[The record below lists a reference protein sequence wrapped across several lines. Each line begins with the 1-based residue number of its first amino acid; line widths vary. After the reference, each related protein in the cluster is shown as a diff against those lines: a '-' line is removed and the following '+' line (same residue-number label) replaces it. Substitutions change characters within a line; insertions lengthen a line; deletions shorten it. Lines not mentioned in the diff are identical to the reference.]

1 MSTDCDSVSQNTV
14 CCCCCKVE
22 VLSVAECVS
31 AYPNIVTNDRVLC
44 AKGEEVYDDGAQS
57 RSSLL
62 ADACQVSERRDL
74 LTTLLC
80 DSG

>member
-1 MSTDCDSVSQNTV
+1 M
-14 CCCCCKVE
+14 
-22 VLSVAECVS
+22 AECVS

-44 AKGEEVYDDGAQS
+44 AKGEEVGDDDGAQS

-62 ADACQVSERRDL
+62 ADACQVRERRVF